1 MKRNY
6 ITLSLLLG
14 VALSM
19 TARERTVAEMKQ
31 AALSVIGKS
40 VVGKKSAPLNAEALQ
55 VLDQKSQLT
64 VLGTQGGGFAVIAND
79 DNFSPVLGYSE
90 NSGNGE
96 VAPGFLWWMN
106 EMNASLEQ
114 ALANGETNEPVKL
127 DASYKKEVPQLLTTI
142 WGQGKPNNNLTPV
155 YPGENGDEHYV
166 VGCVATAMSQI
177 MRYHKYPIHGKGSR
191 SYRFAPGG
199 GVAAVTLSANFGEAT
214 YDWDNMI
221 DDYSGSY
228 TDAQAQAVALI
239 SFHCG
244 VSVKMTYTKDG
255 SGSYSSDAVGALRKY
270 FAYNPNIKYFN
281 RDYFPKKEWMN
292 LVYRELSDGCPIL
305 YGGQSTSGGHAFVFD
320 GYNEKGLV
328 RVNWGWNG
336 SQDGYFDIG
345 SLNGFSSQQTIVQM
359 RLPNDTR
366 FTQPYTSN
374 WGLAASI
381 EASYSSSSD
390 LVSVTGNT
398 AYQLD
403 VDLFTG
409 SICLMALNT
418 ETGRVMNLGKV
429 VSGISKKKFGSGIN
443 IGTAQFSASSLP
455 KGKYRIFFA
464 SIVEGESTY
473 QPVRAKETV
482 RNSYILTV
490 GDKVT
495 LKADNDANWTGV
507 ESVAIA
513 DDTRTSADNTVRVYD
528 TTGRLVYYAPQS
540 LYNENDIPVKGVLIV
555 KQGTQTKKI
564 FK

>member
-1 MKRNY
+1 MSRGLGDVYKR
-6 ITLSLLLG
+6 
-14 VALSM
+14 
-19 TARERTVAEMKQ
+19 
-31 AALSVIGKS
+31 
-40 VVGKKSAPLNAEALQ
+40 
-55 VLDQKSQLT
+55 
-64 VLGTQGGGFAVIAND
+64 
-79 DNFSPVLGYSE
+79 
-90 NSGNGE
+90 
-96 VAPGFLWWMN
+96 
-106 EMNASLEQ
+106 LE
-114 ALANGETNEPVKL
+114 
-127 DASYKKEVPQLLTTI
+127 
-142 WGQGKPNNNLTPV
+142 
-155 YPGENGDEHYV
+155 
-166 VGCVATAMSQI
+166 
-177 MRYHKYPIHGKGSR
+177 SR
-191 SYRFAPGG
+191 R
-199 GVAAVTLSANFGEAT
+199 
-214 YDWDNMI
+214 
-221 DDYSGSY
+221 
-228 TDAQAQAVALI
+228 
-239 SFHCG
+239 
-244 VSVKMTYTKDG
+244 
-255 SGSYSSDAVGALRKY
+255 
-270 FAYNPNIKYFN
+270 
-281 RDYFPKKEWMN
+281 
-292 LVYRELSDGCPIL
+292 
-305 YGGQSTSGGHAFVFD
+305 GGHAFLLD

-366 FTQPYTSN
+366 FTQTYTSN

-403 VDLFTG
+403 VDPFTG

-418 ETGRVMNLGKV
+418 ETGRVMNIGKV